1 MSEEMPERMSEEM
14 PEKMSERMPEDMPER
29 MSGDMHRI
37 ALPRA
42 EINVDNNADPD
53 LKLTYEDLRLRVVN
67 DPVGQ
72 CVVMELLLRL
82 FVLHIL
88 GASPNY
94 VAQAEGV
101 TVEHLTV

>member
-1 MSEEMPERMSEEM
+1 MS
-14 PEKMSERMPEDMPER
+14 EDMPER
-29 MSGDMHRI
+29 MSGDIQRL

-42 EINVDNNADPD
+42 EINVDIDADPD
-53 LKLTYEDLRLRVVN
+53 LRLTYEDLRLRVVN

-72 CVVMELLLRL
+72 CVVVVLLLRL
-82 FVLHIL
+82 FFLHIL

-101 TVEHLTV
+101 TVEYLTV